1 MKSAEEF
8 LAERGLLAEEP
19 EAKQVF
25 GVFGQQIEA
34 RAVALLAQRE
44 HGLKELRQKLRT
56 KFPWSAELQEE
67 SGLDQAALSEL
78 IDDVLQLCVKRRW
91 QSDERYIEQA
101 VNSLS
106 GKGQGPLK
114 IRQKLQQTC
123 DDEHLI
129 DVYLDWE
136 EDDWVSSARQILEKK
151 YASSRRPEEMKEQ
164 AKRMRFL
171 QSRGFYASTIRKA
184 FR

>member
-1 MKSAEEF
+1 MSTKTVDNRKPSEDEF
-8 LAERGLLAEEP
+8 RHR
-19 EAKQVF
+19 
-25 GVFGQQIEA
+25 IEA

-56 KFPWSAELQEE
+56 KFPWSVELQEE
-67 SGLDQAALSEL
+67 NGLDQSALYGV
-78 IDDVLQLCVKRRW
+78 IDEVLQLCVERRW

-123 DDEHLI
+123 SDESLI
-129 DVYLDWE
+129 DAYLDWDE
-136 EDDWVSSARQILEKK
+136 ADWVELARQSLDKK
-151 YASSRRPEEMKEQ
+151 YGSVQRPKEIREQ

-171 QSRGFYASTIRKA
+171 QGRGFYSSTIRKA